1 MAQEMEIAMVY
12 PQELQEREVD
22 IKVIQLEESILPPF
36 EELADDSD
44 DGDPIRQANAY
55 FSKK

>member
-1 MAQEMEIAMVY
+1 MSQGIEVDMVY
-12 PQELQEREVD
+12 PQEMQDREKD
-22 IKVIQLEESILPPF
+22 IKVIQLEQYILPSF

-44 DGDPIRQANAY
+44 DGNPIRQALAY